1 MPKFSRRSLDRL
13 ETCHR
18 DLQRLFKEVVKGF
31 DCSIL
36 CGERGEEDQTR
47 AFKDGLTKVEYPF
60 SKHNK
65 RPSDA
70 VDVAPYPIDW
80 NDLNRFYLFCGYV
93 KRTAEELGIEV
104 RGGYDWD
111 GDTEVLDQTFND
123 LPHWELV

>member
-1 MPKFSRRSLDRL
+1 MPSFSRRSLDRL

-18 DLQRLFKEVVKGF
+18 DLRRLFNEVVKGF
-31 DCSIL
+31 DCTIL

-47 AFKDGLTKVEYPF
+47 AFNDGLTKVEYPF

-65 RPSDA
+65 KPSDA

-80 NDLNRFYLFCGYV
+80 NDLNRFYLFCGYA

>member
-1 MPKFSRRSLDRL
+1 MPRFSQRSLDRL

-18 DLQRLFKEVVKGF
+18 DLQRLFKEVIKRF

-60 SKHNK
+60 SKHNQK
-65 RPSDA
+65 PSLA

-80 NDLNRFYLFCGYV
+80 NDLNRFYFFGGYV
-93 KRTAEELGIEV
+93 KRVAEELGIEV
-104 RGGYDWD
+104 RWGGDWD
-111 GDTEVLDQTFND
+111 SDTMVLDQTFND